1 MKTYYRY
8 FGALLDLQEK
18 FLNSRAKMGY
28 RLIDANKLSYVFEAC
43 DVNEYQYAVDFVAHK
58 SDASSQNYKE
68 FLEDIGYR
76 TFYKNMNLNYSIGK
90 VKWRPYAKGGGQI
103 GTNGGTYNK
112 ELIIVEKKNDG
123 KPFALHTT
131 NEDKVGYYKSLR
143 NMWCSLFVLLAIL
156 VAMGELFLFALA
168 LPFVLVPTA
177 LYQHRVLKCKNSAT
191 IEQ

>member
-1 MKTYYRY
+1 
-8 FGALLDLQEK
+8 
-18 FLNSRAKMGY
+18 
-28 RLIDANKLSYVFEAC
+28 
-43 DVNEYQYAVDFVAHK
+43 
-58 SDASSQNYKE
+58 
-68 FLEDIGYR
+68 
-76 TFYKNMNLNYSIGK
+76 MNLNYAIGK

-143 NMWCSLFVLLAIL
+143 NMWCSLLLAIL
-156 VAMGELFLFALA
+156 VAMGELLLFALA